1 MMFNIQKV
9 MNDSPSSKRMLA
21 SSSKCDEV
29 TVVIAVFSKH
39 KVMWGSIRSK
49 FMVKVVRTT
58 VSVVPLVLVLWLMVE
73 RSGVSVESV
82 LVHALV

>member
-39 KVMWGSIRSK
+39 TVMWGSIRSK

-58 VSVVPLVLVLWLMVE
+58 VSCCSISVGTLE
-73 RSGVSVESV
+73 RSGVSVEST